1 MLEIWKKHLK
11 VVKKFVLYI
20 LLSAS
25 YLLGNCQEGNSS
37 SNFIFKYINKIIND
51 TNDLSAPKFMN
62 YPTLAFS
69 PETSWEIGLSSLY
82 IYSAN
87 RDLKNRLS
95 EIKAFTFY
103 TMENQYGIWLD
114 HALYSNENK
123 WFFFGRTRF
132 QSFPLLYY
140 GIGSESPKDHI
151 ARIDGNF
158 TYFKER
164 FLREVFPNFYTGI
177 EFDLQI
183 MNKVSYKNS
192 ASNFSKPEGGNGS
205 TNIGLGWGIIY
216 NNIHNVLNPRNGIFS
231 ELAFLNYR
239 SEVGSDY
246 NLTTFL
252 SDNRFYVPIRKN
264 NVLAFQ
270 LQGQFTNGNPP
281 FNLLSLMGGE
291 SLMRGYYLGRYRDK
305 HLLAGQV
312 EYRMLPFSFA
322 KRWGASL
329 FFAAGEVFNSYNSF
343 QFKNLLPT
351 GGAGLRFLLFPEK
364 DIYTRIDYALTRE
377 GSGFYFFIGEAF

>member
-1 MLEIWKKHLK
+1 
-11 VVKKFVLYI
+11 
-20 LLSAS
+20 
-25 YLLGNCQEGNSS
+25 
-37 SNFIFKYINKIIND
+37 
-51 TNDLSAPKFMN
+51 MN

-103 TMENQYGIWLD
+103 TLENQYGIWLD
-114 HALYSNENK
+114 HALYSDVNK
-123 WFFFGRTRF
+123 WFFFGRARY

-140 GIGSESPKDHI
+140 GIGAESSPEYI

-192 ASNFSKPEGGNGS
+192 ASNFSKPLGGDGS

-231 ELAFLNYR
+231 ELAFLNY
-239 SEVGSDY
+239 SDKIGSDY

-252 SDNRFYVPIRKN
+252 SDNRFYIPINKN
-264 NVLAFQ
+264 NVIAFQ

-312 EYRMLPFSFA
+312 EYRMLPFFFA

-329 FFAAGEVFNSYNSF
+329 FFAAGEVFNSYNNF

>member
-1 MLEIWKKHLK
+1 M
-11 VVKKFVLYI
+11 KKFILYI
-20 LLSAS
+20 LLSIIH
-25 YLLGNCQEGNSS
+25 LGAYSQVIKSNS
-37 SNFIFKYINKIIND
+37 NIFLKYINNIIND

-69 PETSWEIGLSSLY
+69 PETNWEIGLSSLY

-103 TMENQYGIWLD
+103 TLENQYGIWLD
-114 HALYSNENK
+114 HALYSNGNK
-123 WFFFGRTRF
+123 WFFFGRTRC

-140 GIGSESPKDHI
+140 GIGGESPTDHI

-177 EFDLQI
+177 EFDVQV

-192 ASNFSKPEGGNGS
+192 LNNFSKPKGGNGS
-205 TNIGLGWGIIY
+205 TNIGLGWGFVY
-216 NNIHNVLNPRNGIFS
+216 NNIHNVLNPRKGIFS
-231 ELAFLNYR
+231 EWAFLNYS
-239 SEVGSDY
+239 SEIGSDY

-252 SDNRFYVPIRKN
+252 SDNRFYIPIKNN

-270 LQGQFTNGNPP
+270 FQGQFTNGNPP

-312 EYRMLPFSFA
+312 EYRMLPFSFS

-329 FFAAGEVFNSYNSF
+329 FCAAGEVFNSDNKF

>member
-1 MLEIWKKHLK
+1 M
-11 VVKKFVLYI
+11 KKFILYI
-20 LLSAS
+20 LLSTA
-25 YLLGNCQEGNSS
+25 LIRVNCQESNLS

-51 TNDLSAPKFMN
+51 TNDLSAPKLMN
-62 YPTLAFS
+62 YPTLAYS

-87 RDLKNRLS
+87 RNLKNRLS

-103 TMENQYGIWLD
+103 TLENQYGIWLD
-114 HALYSNENK
+114 HALYSDENK
-123 WFFFGRTRF
+123 WFFLGRARF
-132 QSFPLLYY
+132 QSFPLLYH
-140 GIGSESPKDHI
+140 GIGAESSSKHI
-151 ARIDGNF
+151 ARIGGNF

-192 ASNFSKPEGGNGS
+192 ASNFVKPTGGNGS
-205 TNIGLGWGIIY
+205 TNVGLGWGIIY

-239 SEVGSDY
+239 SEIGSDY

-252 SDNRFYVPIRKN
+252 SDNRLYIPIRNN

-270 LQGQFTNGNPP
+270 LQGQFTTGNPP

-312 EYRMLPFSFA
+312 EYRLLPFSFS

-329 FFAAGEVFNSYNSF
+329 FFAAGEVFNSNNNF
-343 QFKNLLPT
+343 KFKNLLPT

-364 DIYTRIDYALTRE
+364 DIYTRIDYALTKE

>member
-1 MLEIWKKHLK
+1 MKKLI
-11 VVKKFVLYI
+11 LYI
-20 LLSAS
+20 LLSIIHFGAYS
-25 YLLGNCQEGNSS
+25 QVIKSNS
-37 SNFIFKYINKIIND
+37 NIFLKYINNIIND

-69 PETSWEIGLSSLY
+69 PETNWEIGLSSLY

-103 TMENQYGIWLD
+103 TLENQYGIWLD
-114 HALYSNENK
+114 HALYSNGNK
-123 WFFFGRTRF
+123 WFFFGRTRC

-140 GIGSESPKDHI
+140 GIGGESPTDHI

-177 EFDLQI
+177 EFDVQV

-192 ASNFSKPEGGNGS
+192 LNNFSKPIGGNGS
-205 TNIGLGWGIIY
+205 TNIGLGWGFVY
-216 NNIHNVLNPRNGIFS
+216 NNIHNVLNPRKGIFS
-231 ELAFLNYR
+231 EWAFLNYS
-239 SEVGSDY
+239 SEIGSDY

-252 SDNRFYVPIRKN
+252 SDNRFYIPIKNN

-270 LQGQFTNGNPP
+270 FQGQFTNGNPP

-312 EYRMLPFSFA
+312 EYRMLPFSFS

-329 FFAAGEVFNSYNSF
+329 FFAAGEVFNSDNNF

>member
-1 MLEIWKKHLK
+1 MKKL
-11 VVKKFVLYI
+11 FLYI
-20 LLSAS
+20 LLSAT

-37 SNFIFKYINKIIND
+37 SNFIFNYINKIIND

-69 PETSWEIGLSSLY
+69 PETRWEIGLSSLY

-114 HALYSNENK
+114 HALYSDENK
-123 WFFFGRTRF
+123 WFFLGRARY

-140 GIGSESPKDHI
+140 GIGAESPPDHI

-177 EFDLQI
+177 EFDFQI

-192 ASNFSKPEGGNGS
+192 ASNFLKPLGGDGS

-231 ELAFLNYR
+231 ELAFLNY
-239 SEVGSDY
+239 SGEIGSDY

-252 SDNRFYVPIRKN
+252 SDNRFYIPIRTN

-305 HLLAGQV
+305 HLLAAQV

-329 FFAAGEVFNSYNSF
+329 FFAAGEVFNSHDNF

-364 DIYTRIDYALTRE
+364 DIYTRIDYALTKE

>member
-1 MLEIWKKHLK
+1 M
-11 VVKKFVLYI
+11 KKFILYI
-20 LLSAS
+20 LLSTA
-25 YLLGNCQEGNSS
+25 LIRVNCQESNFS

-87 RDLKNRLS
+87 RNLKNRLS

-103 TMENQYGIWLD
+103 TLENQYGIWLD
-114 HALYSNENK
+114 HALYSDENK
-123 WFFFGRTRF
+123 WFFLGRARF
-132 QSFPLLYY
+132 QSFPLLYH
-140 GIGSESPKDHI
+140 GIGAESSSKHI

-192 ASNFSKPEGGNGS
+192 VSNFVKPTGGNGS
-205 TNIGLGWGIIY
+205 TNVGLGWGIIY

-239 SEVGSDY
+239 SEIGSDY

-252 SDNRFYVPIRKN
+252 SDNRFYIPIRNN

-270 LQGQFTNGNPP
+270 LQGQFTTGNPP

-312 EYRMLPFSFA
+312 EYRLLPFSFS

-329 FFAAGEVFNSYNSF
+329 FFAAGEVFNSNNNF
-343 QFKNLLPT
+343 KFKNLLPT

-364 DIYTRIDYALTRE
+364 DIYTRIDYALTKE

>member
-1 MLEIWKKHLK
+1 
-11 VVKKFVLYI
+11 VKKFVLYI
-20 LLSAS
+20 LLSAT
-25 YLLGNCQEGNSS
+25 YLLGNCQEDISS
-37 SNFIFKYINKIIND
+37 SNFIYKYINKIIND

-103 TMENQYGIWLD
+103 TLENQYGIWLD
-114 HALYSNENK
+114 HALYSDENK
-123 WFFFGRTRF
+123 WFFLGKARY

-140 GIGSESPKDHI
+140 GIGAESPSEHI

-183 MNKVSYKNS
+183 MNKVSYEKS
-192 ASNFSKPEGGNGS
+192 ASNFLKPIGGNGS

-216 NNIHNVLNPRNGIFS
+216 NNIHNVLNPRKGIFS
-231 ELAFLNYR
+231 EWAFLSY
-239 SEVGSDY
+239 SGGIGSDY
-246 NLTTFL
+246 NLTTYL
-252 SDNRFYVPIRKN
+252 LDNRFYIPIRKN

-270 LQGQFTNGNPP
+270 LQGQFTTGSPP

-305 HLLAGQV
+305 HLMACQV

-329 FFAAGEVFNSYNSF
+329 FFAAGEVFNSDNNF

-364 DIYTRIDYALTRE
+364 DIYTRIDYALTKE

>member
-1 MLEIWKKHLK
+1 
-11 VVKKFVLYI
+11 
-20 LLSAS
+20 
-25 YLLGNCQEGNSS
+25 
-37 SNFIFKYINKIIND
+37 
-51 TNDLSAPKFMN
+51 MN

-103 TMENQYGIWLD
+103 TLENQYGIWLD
-114 HALYSNENK
+114 HALYSDENK
-123 WFFFGRTRF
+123 WFFLGKARY

-140 GIGSESPKDHI
+140 GIGAESPSEHI

-183 MNKVSYKNS
+183 MNKVSYEKS
-192 ASNFSKPEGGNGS
+192 ASNFLKPIGGNGS

-216 NNIHNVLNPRNGIFS
+216 NNIHNVLNPRKGIFS
-231 ELAFLNYR
+231 EWAFLSY
-239 SEVGSDY
+239 SGGIGSDY
-246 NLTTFL
+246 NLTTYL
-252 SDNRFYVPIRKN
+252 LDNRFYIPIRKN

-270 LQGQFTNGNPP
+270 LQGQFTTGSPP

-305 HLLAGQV
+305 HLMACQV

-329 FFAAGEVFNSYNSF
+329 FFAAGEVFNSDNNF

-364 DIYTRIDYALTRE
+364 DIYTRIDYALTKE

>member
-1 MLEIWKKHLK
+1 M
-11 VVKKFVLYI
+11 KKFILYI
-20 LLSAS
+20 LLSTAFIRV
-25 YLLGNCQEGNSS
+25 NCQESNLS

-87 RDLKNRLS
+87 RNLKNRLS

-103 TMENQYGIWLD
+103 TLENQYGIWLD
-114 HALYSNENK
+114 HALYSDENK
-123 WFFFGRTRF
+123 WFFLGRARF
-132 QSFPLLYY
+132 QSFPLLYH
-140 GIGSESPKDHI
+140 GIGAESSSKHI

-192 ASNFSKPEGGNGS
+192 ASNFLKPTGGNGS
-205 TNIGLGWGIIY
+205 TNVGLGWGIIY

-239 SEVGSDY
+239 SEIGSDY

-252 SDNRFYVPIRKN
+252 SDNRFYIPIRNN

-270 LQGQFTNGNPP
+270 LQGQFTTGNPP

-312 EYRMLPFSFA
+312 EYRMLPFSFS

-329 FFAAGEVFNSYNSF
+329 FFAAGEVFNSNNN
-343 QFKNLLPT
+343 FKFINLLPT

-364 DIYTRIDYALTRE
+364 DIYTRIDYALTKE

>member
-1 MLEIWKKHLK
+1 
-11 VVKKFVLYI
+11 
-20 LLSAS
+20 
-25 YLLGNCQEGNSS
+25 
-37 SNFIFKYINKIIND
+37 
-51 TNDLSAPKFMN
+51 MN

-114 HALYSNENK
+114 HALYSDENK
-123 WFFFGRTRF
+123 WFFLGRARY

-140 GIGSESPKDHI
+140 GIGAESPPDHI

-183 MNKVSYKNS
+183 MNNVSYKKS
-192 ASNFSKPEGGNGS
+192 SNNFIKPTGGNGS

-216 NNIHNVLNPRNGIFS
+216 NNIHNVLNPRNGVFS
-231 ELAFLNYR
+231 ELAFLNY
-239 SEVGSDY
+239 SGEIGSDY
-246 NLTTFL
+246 DLTSILF
-252 SDNRFYVPIRKN
+252 DNRFYIPIRKN

-270 LQGQFTNGNPP
+270 LQGQFTQGNPP

-305 HLLAGQV
+305 HLLAGQI
-312 EYRMLPFSFA
+312 EYRMLPFSFS

-329 FFAAGEVFNSYNSF
+329 FFAAGEVFNSDNNF

-364 DIYTRIDYALTRE
+364 DIYTRVDYALTRE

>member
-1 MLEIWKKHLK
+1 M
-11 VVKKFVLYI
+11 KKFILYI
-20 LLSAS
+20 LLSTA
-25 YLLGNCQEGNSS
+25 LIRVNCQESNLS

-62 YPTLAFS
+62 YPTLAYS

-87 RDLKNRLS
+87 RNLKNRLS

-103 TMENQYGIWLD
+103 TLENQYGIWLD
-114 HALYSNENK
+114 HALYSDENK
-123 WFFFGRTRF
+123 WFFLGRARF
-132 QSFPLLYY
+132 QSFPLLYH
-140 GIGSESPKDHI
+140 GIGAESSSKHI

-192 ASNFSKPEGGNGS
+192 ASNFLKPTGGNGS
-205 TNIGLGWGIIY
+205 TNVGLGWGIIY

-239 SEVGSDY
+239 SEIGSDY

-252 SDNRFYVPIRKN
+252 SDNRFYIPIRNN

-270 LQGQFTNGNPP
+270 LQGQFTTGNPP

-312 EYRMLPFSFA
+312 EYRMLPFSFS

-329 FFAAGEVFNSYNSF
+329 FFAAGEVFNSNNN
-343 QFKNLLPT
+343 FKFINLLPT

-364 DIYTRIDYALTRE
+364 DIYTRIDYALTKE